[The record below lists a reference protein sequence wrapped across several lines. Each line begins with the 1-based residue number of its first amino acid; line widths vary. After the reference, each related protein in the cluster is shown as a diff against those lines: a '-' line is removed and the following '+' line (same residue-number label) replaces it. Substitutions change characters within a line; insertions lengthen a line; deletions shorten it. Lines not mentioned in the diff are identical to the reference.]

1 MYIEAGRPQG
11 TNDQG
16 NVRQRLPAADYE
28 DPQLSLRVRSAWRE
42 TMKSIDK
49 INKQKNLCLTLVAIG
64 FAAMFV
70 LAFTEKYIP
79 NRIFNPILYSA
90 LALFGVGNIL
100 LYIGIR
106 CPKCNKIIG
115 YAIVFSAKKV
125 DRCPRC
131 RVIFDENIL
140 E

>member
-1 MYIEAGRPQG
+1 
-11 TNDQG
+11 
-16 NVRQRLPAADYE
+16 
-28 DPQLSLRVRSAWRE
+28 
-42 TMKSIDK
+42 MKPGDK
-49 INKQKNLCLTLVAIG
+49 INKQKKLCLTLVAIG
-64 FAAMFV
+64 FAAMIV

-79 NRIFNPILYSA
+79 ALIFTPILYCA

-106 CPKCNKIIG
+106 CPKCNKIVG
-115 YAIVFSAKKV
+115 YAIVFSAGKV

-131 RVIFDENIL
+131 RIIFDEDKS